1 MSHIHIPDGIL
12 PMWLLLL
19 GWLITSFILFLCIKR
34 VRKEDVALKLPY
46 IGIVSAMMIVA
57 MMLEIVPIGYHFNLS
72 VIAGIILGPAMAFI
86 SVFIVDLIIAMFGH
100 GGITVIGLNTLVI
113 GTEAVAGYYLFHSL
127 LGVFKNVSNSHA
139 VSASLAT
146 VCSLVLSCGLMIGFV
161 CASNLDPSAEKIE
174 KINKQNVFL
183 KEAGLDNHKGHE
195 HSHAIDAYRFSKMV
209 VPLSIIGWI
218 LEALITGFVIKYIHR
233 IRSPLIL
240 KGS

>member
-12 PMWLLLL
+12 PMWLLLI
-19 GWLITSFILFLCIKR
+19 GWLLTSFFLFLSIKR
-34 VRKEDVALKLPY
+34 VKKEEVSLKLPY
-46 IGIVSAMMIVA
+46 IGIVSAIMIVA
-57 MMLEIVPIGYHFNLS
+57 MMLEIVPIAYHFNLS

-100 GGITVIGLNTLVI
+100 GGITVIGLNTLVV
-113 GTEAVAGYYLFHSL
+113 GTEAVAGYYLFHFL
-127 LGVFKNVSNSHA
+127 LGVLKNISNSHA

-146 VCSLVLSCGLMIGFV
+146 VCSLVLSCALMIGFV
-161 CASNLDPSAEKIE
+161 CASNLDSSAEKIE

-183 KEAGLDNHKGHE
+183 EETGLAGHKDHE
-195 HSHAIDAYRFSKMV
+195 HSQTIDAYRFTKMV

-218 LEALITGFVIKYIHR
+218 LEAVITGFVIKYIHR

-240 KGS
+240 RGT